1 MMLNTKGITPI
12 IAVILLLMMTI
23 AIAGLAYTWLQR
35 TQATI
40 QSSTENTTTT
50 LLGGLKV
57 NLKVEGYN
65 STCVMG
71 GLAGAPTA
79 ADRAAPNISIRFYG
93 RNAGTEPAHN
103 VLLYVDDALLNSSV
117 NSSLN
122 PGVTT
127 SWGPLVVSS
136 NDNCSTW
143 VNKTKVIKIASD
155 ESSAEKSFTF
165 TCTQYFVGG
174 TSTGSN
180 C

>member
-1 MMLNTKGITPI
+1 MMLNSKGITPI

-40 QSSTENTTTT
+40 QSSTENTTTA

-57 NLKVEGYN
+57 NLRVEGYN

-71 GLAGAPTA
+71 GTAGIPASS
-79 ADRAAPNISIRFYG
+79 DRAGPNVSIRIYG
-93 RNAGTEPAHN
+93 RNAGTEPAKN
-103 VLLYVDDALLNSSV
+103 VLLYADDSLLQNV
-117 NSSLN
+117 TLNSSLN

-127 SWGPLVVSS
+127 SWLV
-136 NDNCSTW
+136 NPGWENCSVW
-143 VNKTKVIKIASD
+143 INKTRVIKIASD
-155 ESSAEKSFTF
+155 ESGAEKSFTF
-165 TCTQYFVGG
+165 ACSQYFVGG
-174 TSTGSN
+174 TNNGGN